1 MAGFS
6 RGELAALIC
15 GIAAGAMLLIVLALV
30 IIKYACMS
38 KKKEPV
44 PVRVV
49 RENGSPRRTKTVEE
63 VAPRASTN
71 PAENRVMSEPGSAAP
86 GSVVHHSPAR
96 SNINEMRD
104 HPSNPFD
111 QIPDEEQEFT
121 DILV

>member
-15 GIAAGAMLLIVLALV
+15 GIAAGAMLLIVIALV
-30 IIKYACMS
+30 IIKYACMG
-38 KKKEPV
+38 KKKPAA
-44 PVRVV
+44 RAV

-63 VAPRASTN
+63 TVAPRASTN